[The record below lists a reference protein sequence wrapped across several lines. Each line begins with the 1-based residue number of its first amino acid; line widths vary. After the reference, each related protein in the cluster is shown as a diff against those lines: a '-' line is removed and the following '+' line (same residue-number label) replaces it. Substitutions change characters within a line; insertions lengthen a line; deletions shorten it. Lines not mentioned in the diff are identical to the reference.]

1 MYLLRSCPWPTRW
14 LMGKRQRSRQRALG
28 PGRPLA
34 NWIAAPAISME
45 ITDPTAH
52 PTRSSNPLKGKS
64 CLRNVSDYALTHC
77 RVLTPRRSLS
87 KLAVRGLE
95 RPKQT
100 VWVATRRV
108 SRKGFGPVSIPFR
121 KTSDAMVQLN
131 NRRDDLDRSLIALFG
146 KVQFSGHGR
155 DWFDS
160 AF

>member
-1 MYLLRSCPWPTRW
+1 MWSCLCPTLW
-14 LMGKRQRSRQRALG
+14 LMGKRRRSRQRASG
-28 PGRPLA
+28 PGRLLA
-34 NWIAAPAISME
+34 KRIVAPAIFME
-45 ITDPTAH
+45 ITGPTAC
-52 PTRSSNPLKGKS
+52 PTHSSNPLRGKS
-64 CLRNVSDYALTHC
+64 CSRNVSDYALTHC
-77 RVLTPRRSLS
+77 RALTPRGFLS